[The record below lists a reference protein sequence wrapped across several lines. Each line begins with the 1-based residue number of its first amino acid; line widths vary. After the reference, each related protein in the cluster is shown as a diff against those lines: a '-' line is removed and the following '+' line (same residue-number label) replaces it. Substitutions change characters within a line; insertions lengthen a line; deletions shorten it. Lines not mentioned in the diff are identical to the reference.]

1 MHYDNI
7 ISGTF
12 LRRPK
17 RFLAIV
23 LIGGQEEEVH
33 VKNTGRCKE
42 LLRPGV
48 RVYLQQHD
56 DPKRKTKYSLIGV
69 RKENLLINMD
79 SQAPNKAVG
88 EWLRQGGIYPYIEEI
103 KAEKKYGNSRFDFFI
118 RGGNHMEETR
128 DAFVEVKG
136 VTLEEDGT
144 AWFPDAPTERG
155 VKHMEELISCME
167 EGYEAYII
175 FVIQMKGVHCF
186 RPNDRTH
193 RAFGDTL
200 RKAAGAG
207 VHVLAVDCLIS
218 EDTMEIDEEVPVILN

>member
-1 MHYDNI
+1 MRYDNI

-12 LRRPK
+12 LKRPN

-42 LLRPGV
+42 LLIPGV

-56 DPKRKTKYSLIGV
+56 DPKRKTKFSLIGV
-69 RKENLLINMD
+69 RKGSLLINMD

-103 KAEKKYGNSRFDFFI
+103 RAETKYGTSRFDFFI
-118 RGGNHMEETR
+118 RGGNLMEEPKDT
-128 DAFVEVKG
+128 FVEVKG

-155 VKHMEELISCME
+155 VKHMEELIQCIK

-200 RKAAGAG
+200 RKAAEAG

-218 EDTMEIDEEVPVILN
+218 EDAMEIDEEVPVIL

>member
-1 MHYDNI
+1 MRYNNI

-12 LRRPK
+12 LKRPN

-23 LIGGQEEEVH
+23 LIGGREEEAH

-42 LLRPGV
+42 LLIPGV

-56 DPKRKTKYSLIGV
+56 DPKRKTKFSLIGV
-69 RKENLLINMD
+69 RKDSLLINMD

-103 KAEKKYGNSRFDFFI
+103 RAETKYGTSRFDFFI
-118 RGGNHMEETR
+118 RGGNLMEEPKE
-128 DAFVEVKG
+128 AFVEVKG

-155 VKHMEELISCME
+155 VKHMEELIQCIK

-200 RKAAGAG
+200 RKAAEAG

-218 EDTMEIDEEVPVILN
+218 EDAMEIDEEVPVIL